1 MRVELLHAT
10 PLTVCATAIR
20 QCHNTHDKSDCGGE
34 KDLALIERV
43 GNQHKHGSVLRHLM
57 FNFNIDGVSRG
68 CMFELIRH
76 NHTEYDDDDNS
87 FTSYIPNDVTVKS
100 SRYTLKELKQEKA
113 FTNYLDGRTR
123 AKNFV
128 VLTGN
133 NLVNEGIISALE
145 RLRYA
150 IASGVK
156 PDIAKYCITDAY
168 KTALTWSINAQSM
181 QSFLALRTAN
191 SAHFEVRELAN
202 KIYDA
207 MPETHKYLF
216 DEFVVEKEKQLN

>member
-1 MRVELLHAT
+1 MKVELLHAT

-43 GNQHKHGSVLRHLM
+43 GNQHKHGSALRHLM

-100 SRYTLKELKQEKA
+100 SRYTLNELKQENNFLCTQK
-113 FTNYLDGRTR
+113 GRDR
-123 AKNFV
+123 AKRFV
-128 VLTGN
+128 VFTDN
-133 NLVNEGIISALE
+133 DLVNDSIACALE
-145 RLRYA
+145 RLRC
-150 IASGVK
+150 IISMGVK
-156 PDIAKYCITDAY
+156 PDIAKYCIPDAY

-181 QSFLALRTAN
+181 QNFLALRTAN

-207 MPETHKYLF
+207 IPETHKYLF
-216 DEFVVEKEKQLN
+216 DEFVVDKEGI